1 MNEEEKK
8 IIEEEGLYFVEPDKK
23 EKEKNTNNYICIYS
37 FYCGYSKYNI
47 LCNKLYK

>member
-23 EKEKNTNNYICIYS
+23 EKRKKIQITT
-37 FYCGYSKYNI
+37 K
-47 LCNKLYK
+47 